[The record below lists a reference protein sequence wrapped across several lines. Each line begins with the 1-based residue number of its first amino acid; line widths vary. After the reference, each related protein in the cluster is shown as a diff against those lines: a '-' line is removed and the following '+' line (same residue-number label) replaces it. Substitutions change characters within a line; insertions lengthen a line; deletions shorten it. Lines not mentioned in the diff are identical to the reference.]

1 MVCSG
6 SILNVIYTGRER
18 RRRKEI
24 NSGREVLVK
33 MDLVALE
40 SGDSF
45 GDGGISTV
53 DEIIGKKKRNI
64 WGLSTLAVH
73 NFVLPS

>member
-1 MVCSG
+1 M
-6 SILNVIYTGRER
+6 LYTLGER
-18 RRRKEI
+18 GEKEI

-45 GDGGISTV
+45 GDGCISTV
-53 DEIIGKKKRNI
+53 DEIIGKKKLETF
-64 WGLSTLAVH
+64 GDCLH
-73 NFVLPS
+73 